1 VSAARTGPVVELT
14 DVGKCYTKYD
24 DAPMLLSRAL
34 RFRPGTK
41 RSQRWAIRHVD
52 LGVERSETVGVIGR
66 NGSGK
71 STMLRMLA
79 GVTAPTEGRVAVRGS
94 VAPLISVGV
103 GFHPELT
110 GRENIYVNGT
120 VLGMTR
126 QEIDERVESI
136 IEFAEIPDFIDT
148 PVKFYSSGMFVR
160 LGFSVAVSAHPA
172 VLLVDEVLAVGDI
185 AFQIK
190 SFERMRNMKDAG
202 STILVV
208 SHNLN
213 AIRNLC
219 DRVVVLHDG
228 AVEFVGGTDEALSVY
243 HDVLDRAALHDDGGS
258 GAAAVITTARIVGD
272 DGTTTSHVRAGE
284 EAVLEVGARFNRA
297 VDSPAFSIV
306 LTTESGVPVYI
317 DSTYLT
323 GTRRFEAGE
332 EATCRIRFAAR
343 LTTGSYT
350 VRCGL
355 RWDDQGE
362 GQVTSRPLLFYVSG
376 RPMVSGAADLGAVF
390 EIDGGPGGSQPEP
403 DQQEMPPFASNS

>member
-1 VSAARTGPVVELT
+1 MSAPISNAVVELT
-14 DVGKCYTKYD
+14 DVGKCYTKYE

-41 RSQRWAIRHVD
+41 RSKRWAIRHVD

-126 QEIDERVESI
+126 QEIDERVDSI

-160 LGFSVAVSAHPA
+160 LGFSVAVSAQPS

-219 DRVVVLHDG
+219 DRVMVLHDG

-243 HDVLDRAALHDDGGS
+243 HEVLDRAALHDDGGS
-258 GAAAVITTARIVGD
+258 GAAAVITTVRIVGE
-272 DGTTTSHVRAGE
+272 DGATSHVRAGD
-284 EAVLEVGARFNRA
+284 EAVLEVGARFNRT

-332 EATCRIRFAAR
+332 ETTCRIRFAAR

-355 RWDDQGE
+355 RWEDEGE

-376 RPMVSGAADLGAVF
+376 RPMVGGAADLGAVF
-390 EIDGGPGGSQPEP
+390 EIDGRAESSQSE
-403 DQQEMPPFASNS
+403 QEMPPFASNS